1 MRKVFDLENLDCAH
15 CAAKMEDGIRA
26 LDGVREVSVN
36 FLTQKLVLE
45 TEDAVFQKVLKQA
58 VKICRRIEPD
68 CEILVK

>member
-1 MRKVFDLENLDCAH
+1 MRKAFDLENLDCAH